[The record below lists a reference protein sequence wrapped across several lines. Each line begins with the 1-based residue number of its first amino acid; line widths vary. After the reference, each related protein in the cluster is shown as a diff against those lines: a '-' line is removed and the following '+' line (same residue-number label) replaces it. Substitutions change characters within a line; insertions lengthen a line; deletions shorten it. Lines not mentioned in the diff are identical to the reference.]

1 MLTLLLGAFASLR
14 EPKGFAVTLVRETVM
29 PVLRSLGSALL
40 DLCLPRTCAGCQ
52 RTWMLSE
59 QGFWCPDCRNALA
72 WIESPLCPGCGLP
85 FLDSPESTD
94 HLCGDCLK
102 NSFAFDA
109 ARSAVLYAGV
119 ARERIHQLK
128 FGGKLHWVPA
138 LVDLVMPVSHPGAG
152 IAQVDMILPVPLHKE
167 RLRQRGFNQAGL
179 IAAQLGR
186 RLSIPVGFG
195 VLIRH
200 RATLPQ
206 TRLGRR
212 ERLHNVKG
220 AFAVVRSA
228 AVRERS
234 VLLVDDVFTT
244 GTTLSEC
251 ARALKRAGAQAVYA
265 LTVARVVPDA
275 AVSGFND
282 DSGGRS

>member
-1 MLTLLLGAFASLR
+1 LR
-14 EPKGFAVTLVRETVM
+14 EPKGFVLNREKRGVKVTLKR
-29 PVLRSLGSALL
+29 LASSLL

-52 RTWMLSE
+52 QAWMLSE
-59 QGFWCPDCRNALA
+59 QGFWCPECLKALA
-72 WIESPLCPGCGLP
+72 WIESPRCPGCGIP
-85 FLDSPESTD
+85 FLDSPDSAD

-128 FGGKLHWVPA
+128 FGGKLHWVPPLEA
-138 LVDLVMPVSHPGAG
+138 LLAEAVPRGDA
-152 IAQVDMILPVPLHKE
+152 ITQVDMVLPVPLHKQ

-179 IAAQLGR
+179 IAREFGR
-186 RLSIPVGFG
+186 HLCIPVRFG
-195 VLIRH
+195 VLTRH

-212 ERLHNVKG
+212 ERLHNVRG
-220 AFAVVRSA
+220 AFSVGRPEVVRD
-228 AVRERS
+228 RS

-251 ARALKRAGAQAVYA
+251 ARVLKRVGVQVVYA
-265 LTVARVVPDA
+265 VTVARVVPDA
-275 AVSGFND
+275 TVSGFED
-282 DSGGRS
+282 GAISP

>member
-1 MLTLLLGAFASLR
+1 MKATLRQLAS
-14 EPKGFAVTLVRETVM
+14 AV
-29 PVLRSLGSALL
+29 L
-40 DLCLPRTCAGCQ
+40 DFCLPRTCAGCQ
-52 RTWMLSE
+52 QTWMLSE
-59 QGFWCPDCRNALA
+59 QGCW
-72 WIESPLCPGCGLP
+72 CPGCREALVWIGSPRCPVCGIP
-85 FLDSPESTD
+85 FLDSPESGD

-102 NSFAFDA
+102 GTFDFVA

-138 LVDLVMPVSHPGAG
+138 LAG
-152 IAQVDMILPVPLHKE
+152 LLADSVKLGDAVTQVDMILPVPLHTQ

-179 IAAQLGR
+179 IAREFGR
-186 RLSIPVGFG
+186 VRSIPVRFG

-212 ERLHNVKG
+212 ERLDNVRG
-220 AFAVVRSA
+220 AFRVASPEVVRG
-228 AVRERS
+228 RS
-234 VLLVDDVFTT
+234 VLLIDDVFTT

-251 ARALKRAGAQAVYA
+251 ARVLKRTGAQAVYA
-265 LTVARVVPDA
+265 LTVARVVPDV
-275 AVSGFND
+275 AVASLD
-282 DSGGRS
+282 DVEPRLWA